1 MMKMKKLLVL
11 MSLTSILAFGSTA
24 SAMNDA
30 DNIPRPIHV
39 NVNGKFVQTD
49 ANPEQVNNRVLV
61 PIRALSSLGLNYV
74 WNSKTKSVSISNV
87 NQNKIVVTLNS
98 KKATM
103 GDKTVTL
110 DVPAQMR
117 HDRVYVPVRFVTEA
131 FGSKVQLETI
141 RQILFVTSENNSNG
155 KNNEVGTDLK
165 SQRQAAISLPIQ
177 ASFKLINLP
186 NESYAGESYN
196 FAEGKADEY
205 IYSDARTATVVKIQ
219 NGKAI
224 AVGQYIFGALAD
236 FEKVAG
242 DIKDYSDPVF
252 RSHGANA
259 TIFNWTTKGEVEVN
273 YTDAKGNRAEVKE
286 PNPKSYADVIL
297 AIPDNK

>member
-1 MMKMKKLLVL
+1 MINMKKLLVL
-11 MSLTSILAFGSTA
+11 ISLTSTLAFGSIA

-74 WNSKTKSVSISNV
+74 WNSKTKSVSISSA
-87 NQNKIVVTLNS
+87 NQNKIFVTLNS

-117 HDRVYVPVRFVTEA
+117 HGRVYVPVRFVSEA

-141 RQILFVTSENNSNG
+141 RQILFVTSENNSDV

-177 ASFKLINLP
+177 ASFKPINLP
-186 NESYAGESYN
+186 NTPYSGEDYN

-205 IYSDARTATVVKIQ
+205 IYSDNHAEILVKIQ
-219 NGKAI
+219 DGKAV
-224 AVGQYIFGALAD
+224 AVGQYVFGALAD
-236 FEKVAG
+236 FAQVAG
-242 DIKDYSDPVF
+242 NIKDNTDPIF
-252 RSHGANA
+252 RPHNFNP
-259 TIFNWTTKGEVEVN
+259 TIFSWNEKGEVTGY
-273 YTDAKGNRAEVKE
+273 YTDAKGNRVVVKG
-286 PNPKSYADVIL
+286 PTPKSYADIIFQ
-297 AIPDNK
+297 IPDNK

>member
-11 MSLTSILAFGSTA
+11 MSLTSILTFGSTA

-74 WNSKTKSVSISNV
+74 WNSKTKSVSISSA

-103 GDKTVTL
+103 GDKTVML

-186 NESYAGESYN
+186 NRPYSGESYS
-196 FAEGKADEY
+196 FAEGKTDGY
-205 IYSDARTATVVKIQ
+205 LYSDNHTATIVNIKD
-219 NGKAI
+219 GKAI
-224 AVGQYIFGALAD
+224 AVGQYVFGALDD
-236 FEKVAG
+236 FAQVAG
-242 DIKDYSDPVF
+242 NIKNNTDPIL
-252 RSHGANA
+252 RSYGADA
-259 TIFNWTTKGEVEVN
+259 TGFKWSEKGEVTGY
-273 YTDAKGNRAEVKE
+273 YTDENGERAMLKGLISKNYE
-286 PNPKSYADVIL
+286 DIIL
-297 AIPDNK
+297 SIPDNK